1 MQLQFISQILNT
13 SNESK
18 LSRAIPWNT
27 TFSRFYSKAW
37 KQSLGQTARARCT
50 LQMRDSI
57 LCFSG
62 KLPKFLSWKVIV
74 EWASFFSFFFFLYK
88 DSAPFSEPSPLE
100 MCINCLEMKLQFGFL
115 LSAESVN
122 QQNGWVLKSQNAKMS
137 WWTMSKEKKI

>member
-27 TFSRFYSKAW
+27 AFSRFYSKAW
-37 KQSLGQTARARCT
+37 KQSLGQAARPRCT

-62 KLPKFLSWKVIV
+62 KVPKCLSWKVIV
-74 EWASFFSFFFFLYK
+74 EWASPFFFFIEIVHLSLSHLLWK
-88 DSAPFSEPSPLE
+88 CAL
-100 MCINCLEMKLQFGFL
+100 NVHLEMKLQFSFL

-122 QQNGWVLKSQNAKMS
+122 QQNGWTSKTQNAKMS
-137 WWTMSKEKKI
+137 WQIMSKEKNI